1 MDKKCDAKKNDA
13 ASSAASAKS
22 HVHEEEEQTKE
33 QLEAEFDPNDKG
45 KFLPF
50 TFIFS
55 PKSSFY
61 FLKFHMNLNL
71 RFRASPKDIFVP

>member
-33 QLEAEFDPNDKG
+33 QLEAEFDPNDK
-45 KFLPF
+45 
-50 TFIFS
+50 
-55 PKSSFY
+55 
-61 FLKFHMNLNL
+61 
-71 RFRASPKDIFVP
+71 